1 MKFLEISI
9 LVLICYSSNSDQ
21 QPSVPSVKK
30 KVLWRSETINVFL
43 LEAGKFPVQYF
54 LLLIFLKKRVR
65 RTASDNKISNRFK
78 VNILF
83 LYIVIIELIVF

>member
-54 LLLIFLKKRVR
+54 LLLMIFLKKRVR
-65 RTASDNKISNRFK
+65 RTASDNKISNL
-78 VNILF
+78 NILF